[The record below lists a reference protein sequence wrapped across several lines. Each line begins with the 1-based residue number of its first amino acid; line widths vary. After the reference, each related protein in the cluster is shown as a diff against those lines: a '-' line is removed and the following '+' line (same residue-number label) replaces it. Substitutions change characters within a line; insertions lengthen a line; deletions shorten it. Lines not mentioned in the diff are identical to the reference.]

1 MEYTVIAESSG
12 DSLHPIT
19 AQLVGAVSALG
30 SFPTVVVPG
39 GVGADEAASIAGVS
53 KVVSVVGDCFATFD
67 GGAWATAIASQ
78 CSGAVSYTH
87 LTLPTILLV

>member
-30 SFPTVVVPG
+30 SRG
-39 GVGADEAASIAGVS
+39 GEQ
-53 KVVSVVGDCFATFD
+53 KQKFRVGDVISDATVAFHHKD
-67 GGAWATAIASQ
+67 GVLFQLTAKQKGMYFLSKMQPLQAE
-78 CSGAVSYTH
+78 TRD
-87 LTLPTILLV
+87 